1 MSLNLTCAVTEFG
14 NVLGNITVLYK
25 MSSASYGFASY
36 LDAER
41 LADWFL
47 LGGNDASLWRSRVK
61 AESEFGESV
70 LVVSR
75 PRICP
80 VTFRSSQGKNATPDS
95 AYARDHCLQR
105 IEDLTAVSRRFREQ
119 NKSVIQ
125 IK

>member
-61 AESEFGESV
+61 VEPESWEKASLLFLDREFV
-70 LVVSR
+70 LSR
-75 PRICP
+75 FDQVRGRMRHLILHMPRTIVC
-80 VTFRSSQGKNATPDS
+80 S
-95 AYARDHCLQR
+95 ASK
-105 IEDLTAVSRRFREQ
+105 I
-119 NKSVIQ
+119 
-125 IK
+125 